1 MRADLLQRDPC
12 LSLAEACVYLGGWHP
27 VELRGAA
34 RRREIACVRR
44 GPRGHYFFRISALN
58 KFLEANTI
66 PARRQ
71 AAGE

>member
-12 LSLAEACVYLGGWHP
+12 LSLAEAAIYLSVHP
-27 VELRGAA
+27 VELRGMV

-44 GPRGHYFFRISALN
+44 GERGHIRIRLSAAN
-58 KFLEANTI
+58 RWLEANTI